1 MRKKL
6 AAIVLAV
13 LAFSMIAA
21 SAASLGGINTS
32 DLGAETDT
40 VAGCDPDGIDVDFT
54 VAYNAAT
61 GEYDTAS
68 VDITDIASPACDGQT
83 ISATLTD
90 SSGATLGS
98 DSAVLAAS
106 QTSWSA
112 SIAAPAGEV
121 FGIAVVIDG

>member
-6 AAIVLAV
+6 TAIVLAV

-21 SAASLGGINTS
+21 SAASLGGITTS
-32 DLGAETDT
+32 QLGAETDT
-40 VAGCDPDGIDVDFT
+40 VAGCDPDGILVDFT
-54 VAYNAAT
+54 VAYNATT

-68 VDITDIASPACDGQT
+68 VDITDIESPACDGQT

-90 SSGATLGS
+90 STGASLGS
-98 DSAVLAAS
+98 DSDVLGAS

-112 SIAAPAGEV
+112 SISAPADEV